1 MGSFSFVDKVSG
13 LISYIDR
20 SNDRS
25 QFAYPIMNDIIL
37 NINTEVATNQRMVE
51 IEQRLEVL
59 EENKLNTDK
68 QFNKQQIKEFAK
80 EIRELNKEKKR
91 LEKQDTEP
99 KSILDYVNK
108 CFSKTKAK
116 DLKKAKDIL
125 SA

>member
-1 MGSFSFVDKVSG
+1 
-13 LISYIDR
+13 
-20 SNDRS
+20 
-25 QFAYPIMNDIIL
+25 
-37 NINTEVATNQRMVE
+37 
-51 IEQRLEVL
+51 L

-80 EIRELNKEKKR
+80 EIRELNKERKQ

-99 KSILDYVNK
+99 KSVLDYVNK